1 MLASKF
7 LLRTTSVIA
16 LVLFGL
22 FSACEDLD
30 TISLEISQ
38 PIVFTV
44 NETEA
49 NSNGKDYEV
58 ISTIDISQN
67 PDLTDYLN
75 RIEEV
80 EINHIEYVI
89 SGASHQDIRLNNALI
104 ETSAGLDIIS
114 AESIALS
121 NSSSGEFDLNAP
133 GVNDLATRLKGSGG
147 DNLKLFGDLTRTPLN
162 CTVTVTFHL
171 SIKARAI

>member
-1 MLASKF
+1 MLAPKF
-7 LLRTTSVIA
+7 LFRILS
-16 LVLFGL
+16 LFAFSTL
-22 FSACEDLD
+22 FFLSACEDFD

-38 PIVFTV
+38 PVVFTV

-49 NSNGKDYEV
+49 NSNGKDYD
-58 ISTIDISQN
+58 ITASINISQN
-67 PDLTDYLN
+67 PDLMDYIN

-80 EINHIEYVI
+80 EINHIEYAI

-114 AESIALS
+114 AQSIALS

-133 GVNDLATRLKGSGG
+133 GINDLETRLKGSGR
-147 DNLKLFGDLTRTPLN
+147 DNLKLFGDLTRTPLT

-171 SIKARAI
+171 NVKARAI